1 MYTKEM
7 VNITNFK
14 AEDKP
19 TNILREI
26 FNKQKEL
33 MEKY

>member
-1 MYTKEM
+1 MFIKEM

-19 TNILREI
+19 KNVLREI